1 MVIFSD
7 YYFPIAQNGVKKLWD
22 FGISRKSVCIIIFN
36 ITRKKVIMVKQLRP
50 AVLFAE
56 LREKYTECLDKDHEK
71 VNSFMKGMHIDKYAS
86 TNDIDICI
94 LNFIFKGLD
103 EKIGAMGITLEL
115 CAGIVDKDKSIAE
128 IAREEVEE
136 ECGYKVKIDEMKF
149 VQNFRASI
157 GTGGAKMA
165 MFYVGKTFLILYF
178 YKF

>member
-1 MVIFSD
+1 M
-7 YYFPIAQNGVKKLWD
+7 
-22 FGISRKSVCIIIFN
+22 
-36 ITRKKVIMVKQLRP
+36 
-50 AVLFAE
+50 
-56 LREKYTECLDKDHEK
+56 
-71 VNSFMKGMHIDKYAS
+71 
-86 TNDIDICI
+86 
-94 LNFIFKGLD
+94 D

-115 CAGIVDKDKSIAE
+115 CAGIVDKDKSLAE

>member
-1 MVIFSD
+1 MTLTLV
-7 YYFPIAQNGVKKLWD
+7 YQ
-22 FGISRKSVCIIIFN
+22 II
-36 ITRKKVIMVKQLRP
+36 
-50 AVLFAE
+50 
-56 LREKYTECLDKDHEK
+56 D
-71 VNSFMKGMHIDKYAS
+71 
-86 TNDIDICI
+86 
-94 LNFIFKGLD
+94 FIFKGLD
-103 EKIGAMGITLEL
+103 EKIGAIGITLEL

-165 MFYVGKTFLILYF
+165 MFYVGKTFLISYF